1 MRQGVLVVSFGT
13 KGNKPMKETQDQKHQ
28 SLTKRCM
35 YSLVAALA
43 FTAVQVGIYMI
54 VINVGTP

>member
-1 MRQGVLVVSFGT
+1 
-13 KGNKPMKETQDQKHQ
+13 MKETQDQKHQ
-28 SLTKRCM
+28 SLITRCI

-54 VINVGTP
+54 VINVGSS